1 MNANSLKQV
10 IIDQKE
16 IFNNREN
23 IIERDISCT
32 FVSSKKISVVTGI
45 RRCGKSTLMKLISR
59 NYKNYCYLNFE
70 DERLIDFSFADFNN
84 MLELFYEMYGNKPD
98 AFFFDEIQ
106 NIYGWEKFAR
116 RMFNEGKK
124 IFITGSNAKLLSSEF
139 STSLT
144 GRYIKKELLPFS
156 FTEFLRFKSIDIEKN
171 LTTSKKAELK
181 KHFNE
186 YMKTGGFP
194 EYVESKNKIEI
205 SQLYQDILIKDL
217 IVRFGIRDTKSF
229 RELSL
234 YLLSNISSLYS
245 YNNLSKLLNIKSTNS
260 VKNYINFF
268 EEAYLFFS
276 LPKYEYSLKKQIIQN
291 KKIYSIDTGIFNAV
305 SYSFSENRGKQLENV
320 VFLELKR
327 RDNELYY
334 YKNKS
339 ECDFIITEGNK
350 PVIAI
355 QVTEEFNKE
364 NKEREINGLKEAM
377 VNLKIKQGLVLT
389 YDQYEEIETEN
400 GKIRIIPIWYWILF
414 VEGLDI

>member
-106 NIYGWEKFAR
+106 NTYGWEKFAR

-181 KHFNE
+181 KYFNE

-305 SYSFSENRGKQLENV
+305 SYSFSENRGKQL
-320 VFLELKR
+320 
-327 RDNELYY
+327 
-334 YKNKS
+334 
-339 ECDFIITEGNK
+339 
-350 PVIAI
+350 
-355 QVTEEFNKE
+355 
-364 NKEREINGLKEAM
+364 
-377 VNLKIKQGLVLT
+377 
-389 YDQYEEIETEN
+389 
-400 GKIRIIPIWYWILF
+400 
-414 VEGLDI
+414 